1 MRSMTGYG
9 RAEVV
14 HAGRKF
20 SVELNSVN
28 RKQSDIVINLPR
40 DLAELESRIR
50 QTINENIS
58 RGRTNATIALHSSPN
73 GARNLA
79 LDTELARSYHEAMR
93 ALQKELNAPGEITI
107 STILQAPGVMRFPEQ
122 ALNAEEAWPAI
133 DRALRGALSDLIK
146 MREREGK
153 HLAKDLIHR
162 LKAIRRKLKEIHAF
176 HPDVVKRYRAVLLDR
191 IQKAGL
197 PIASD
202 DERLLKEI
210 SFFAD
215 RADVSE
221 ELTRLESHLAQ
232 FAHHLRS
239 KEPVGRTLEFITQ
252 EIFRELNTLGAKAN
266 DAAISQRV
274 IGCKA
279 ELEKIRE
286 QVQNLDEPIVRQAL
300 ADIFI
305 MPPDVE
311 ELRRR
316 LAKRGTETAPQIE
329 SRLATAMREM
339 ELWRDYRYTIVSGSV
354 EEDLGNVRN
363 IMSAETFLSR
373 RLTPN

>member
-1 MRSMTGYG
+1 MTGYG

-14 HAGRKF
+14 YAGKKF
-20 SVELNSVN
+20 GVELNSVN

-40 DLAELESRIR
+40 DLTELEPRIR

-58 RGRTNATIALHSSPN
+58 RGRTNATVTLHTGPN

-122 ALNAEEAWPAI
+122 VLDAEQAWPAI
-133 DRALRGALSDLIK
+133 DRALRGALADLIK

-162 LKAIRRKLKEIHAF
+162 LKAIRRKLKEVRAV
-176 HPDVVKRYRAVLLDR
+176 HPDVVKRYRAVLIDR

-221 ELTRLESHLAQ
+221 ELTRLESHLTQ

-239 KEPVGRTLEFITQ
+239 KEPVGRTLEFIAQ
-252 EIFRELNTLGAKAN
+252 EMFRELNTLGAKAN

-274 IGCKA
+274 IACKA

-286 QVQNLDEPIVRQAL
+286 QAQNLE
-300 ADIFI
+300 
-305 MPPDVE
+305 
-311 ELRRR
+311 
-316 LAKRGTETAPQIE
+316 
-329 SRLATAMREM
+329 
-339 ELWRDYRYTIVSGSV
+339 
-354 EEDLGNVRN
+354 
-363 IMSAETFLSR
+363 
-373 RLTPN
+373 

>member
-1 MRSMTGYG
+1 MTGYG
-9 RAEVV
+9 RGEADVRG
-14 HAGRKF
+14 AKF

-40 DLAELESRIR
+40 DLAELEPRIR
-50 QTINENIS
+50 QAINENIS
-58 RGRTNATIALHSSPN
+58 RGRTNVIVSFHTGVN

-107 STILQAPGVMRFPEQ
+107 NTVLQAPGVMRVPEQ
-122 ALNAEEAWPAI
+122 SLSAEEAWPAV
-133 DRALRGALSDLIK
+133 DRALHIALADLIK

-162 LKAIRRKLKEIHAF
+162 LKAIRKNLKEVRAL
-176 HPDVVKRYRAVLLDR
+176 HPDVVKKYREALLER
-191 IQKAGL
+191 IEKAGL
-197 PIASD
+197 PIAAT

-215 RADVSE
+215 RSDVSE

-232 FAHHLRS
+232 FAHHLRRS
-239 KEPVGRTLEFITQ
+239 EPVGRTLEFITQ

-266 DAAISQRV
+266 DAVISQRV
-274 IGCKA
+274 VACKA

-286 QVQNLDEPIVRQAL
+286 QVQNLE
-300 ADIFI
+300 
-305 MPPDVE
+305 
-311 ELRRR
+311 
-316 LAKRGTETAPQIE
+316 
-329 SRLATAMREM
+329 
-339 ELWRDYRYTIVSGSV
+339 
-354 EEDLGNVRN
+354 
-363 IMSAETFLSR
+363 
-373 RLTPN
+373 

>member
-1 MRSMTGYG
+1 M
-9 RAEVV
+9 
-14 HAGRKF
+14 
-20 SVELNSVN
+20 N

-40 DLAELESRIR
+40 DLAELEPRIR

-122 ALNAEEAWPAI
+122 ALNPEEAWPAI

-176 HPDVVKRYRAVLLDR
+176 HPDVVKRYRTVLLDR

-252 EIFRELNTLGAKAN
+252 EMFRELNTLGAKAN

-274 IGCKA
+274 IACKA

-286 QVQNLDEPIVRQAL
+286 QAQNLE
-300 ADIFI
+300 
-305 MPPDVE
+305 
-311 ELRRR
+311 
-316 LAKRGTETAPQIE
+316 
-329 SRLATAMREM
+329 
-339 ELWRDYRYTIVSGSV
+339 
-354 EEDLGNVRN
+354 
-363 IMSAETFLSR
+363 
-373 RLTPN
+373 

>member
-1 MRSMTGYG
+1 MTGYG

-40 DLAELESRIR
+40 DLTELEPRIR

-58 RGRTNATIALHSSPN
+58 RGRTNATVVLHSGPN

-122 ALNAEEAWPAI
+122 VLDADEVWPAI
-133 DRALRGALSDLIK
+133 DRALRAALADLIK

-153 HLAKDLIHR
+153 HLAKDLIRR
-162 LKAIRRKLKEIHAF
+162 LKAIRRKLKEIRSY
-176 HPDVVKRYRAVLLDR
+176 HPDVIRRYRAVLLER
-191 IQKAGL
+191 IEKAGL
-197 PIASD
+197 PVASD

-210 SFFAD
+210 LFFAD

-252 EIFRELNTLGAKAN
+252 EMFRELNTLGAKAN

-274 IGCKA
+274 IACKA

-286 QVQNLDEPIVRQAL
+286 QTQNLE
-300 ADIFI
+300 
-305 MPPDVE
+305 
-311 ELRRR
+311 
-316 LAKRGTETAPQIE
+316 
-329 SRLATAMREM
+329 
-339 ELWRDYRYTIVSGSV
+339 
-354 EEDLGNVRN
+354 
-363 IMSAETFLSR
+363 
-373 RLTPN
+373 